1 MQTVIDEDK
10 LKQVFK
16 DAMIEMLEE
25 KQNVFHDMIVDAIEE
40 MALIRAI
47 REGEHTETVSKKEI
61 YNILE
66 GRA

>member
-1 MQTVIDEDK
+1 MQTVIDEGK

-16 DAMIEMLEE
+16 DAIIEMLAE
-25 KQNVFHDMIVDAIEE
+25 KQNVFHDMIVDAMEDIS
-40 MALIRAI
+40 LIRAI
-47 REGEHTETVSKKEI
+47 REGKHTETVSKKEI